1 MADDRPAGESTRQL
15 TAILYDDLSAIAHRL
30 RRSERADHTLET
42 SALVHEAFLRLASEQ
57 AAAWQ
62 SRAHFLAAAA
72 NTMRRVLVNYARARN
87 AVKRGADFRT
97 TLVTIPISRIP
108 VMHSMSSCSMT
119 FSNGVGTPSGSGT
132 FTINGNTYTRAQVG
146 TLSTTSKFPG
156 AMPCLGLG
164 FGTPA
169 NRGGRV
175 KFLFDLGA
183 AIGKPTVALTS
194 TGAASNATLQA
205 DPAGLHRALRALA
218 ASLE

>member
-42 SALVHEAFLRLASEQ
+42 SALVHEDLLRLASEQ

-97 TLVTIPISRIP
+97 TLVTIPD
-108 VMHSMSSCSMT
+108 
-119 FSNGVGTPSGSGT
+119 PSDSGDALDVLVLDDLLERRRHAIW
-132 FTINGNTYTRAQVG
+132 FGHLINGNTYTRA
-146 TLSTTSKFPG
+146 
-156 AMPCLGLG
+156 
-164 FGTPA
+164 
-169 NRGGRV
+169 
-175 KFLFDLGA
+175 
-183 AIGKPTVALTS
+183 
-194 TGAASNATLQA
+194 
-205 DPAGLHRALRALA
+205 
-218 ASLE
+218 